1 MPWQDLIEQQL
12 VVANQCFEAC
22 ILSKLNGVPWA
33 CSPGFIPRRYEA
45 TVTNDDGS
53 EAEATID
60 EAANL
65 AAWVATGTAP
75 AHGLVRLR
83 VSPHPADPL
92 FYLLLPI
99 PRSHSRPRARLP
111 PAC

>member
-1 MPWQDLIEQQL
+1 MSWQDLIEQQL

-33 CSPGFIPRRYEA
+33 NSPGFIPRRYVA

-53 EAEATID
+53 EGEATID

-65 AAWVATGTAP
+65 AAWVETGAAP
-75 AHGLVRLR
+75 GHGLVRPSLSACPR
-83 VSPHPADPL
+83 RACIRYVAPH
-92 FYLLLPI
+92 LL
-99 PRSHSRPRARLP
+99 S
-111 PAC
+111 AC